1 MTPLVKR
8 LIQAKPTKKLIK
20 HLQGADAI
28 KMFKDYGGMKIPEG
42 SINGEQLLKYV
53 PETRERYGL
62 VGNTNISDQEIAEA
76 LYKHVKELGGNTAA
90 INAQGEPQLL
100 FRGDTK
106 KYTQLVPHGMYIKP
120 TDKYPDNL
128 LGTLFLDR
136 HGIGEY
142 GGPDRY
148 LIKYNKYGELVGPYN
163 SGIEIMSPSIGEKKG
178 IYKNLPENNFI
189 KTPDT
194 YYYKKTDGYPIMVTQ
209 RASIYKVPSK
219 NFPSPYSNDLNG
231 FVIRT
236 PKVYDMTNEFNL
248 FGDYASMQKIKQKAN
263 KENAGLLIS
272 KPMYKKINGEK
283 IPVHRDEHSNYT
295 FMAIPDDKLKTVKH
309 ILPYD
314 LRIPR
319 DWTDPNIYRV
329 AIPVGIGSQFMNK
342 DYKLS
347 F

>member
-1 MTPLVKR
+1 
-8 LIQAKPTKKLIK
+8 
-20 HLQGADAI
+20 
-28 KMFKDYGGMKIPEG
+28 MKIPEG

-53 PETRERYGL
+53 PEARERYGL

-90 INAQGEPQLL
+90 VNAQGEPQLL

-106 KYTQLVPHGMYIKP
+106 RYTQLVPHGIEIKP
-120 TDKYPDNL
+120 TDAWADNS

-148 LIKYNKYGELVGPYN
+148 LIKYNKYGQLIGPYN
-163 SGIEIMSPSIGEKKG
+163 SGIEIMSPSIGNKKG
-178 IYKNLPENNFI
+178 IYKNLPEENFI
-189 KTPDT
+189 KTPNE
-194 YYYKKTDGYPIMVTQ
+194 YFYKKTDGYPILINSRT
-209 RASIYKVPSK
+209 SISKVPSE

-231 FVIRT
+231 FVVRT
-236 PKVYDMTNEFNL
+236 PKVYDMPDEFNL
-248 FGDYASMQKIKQKAN
+248 FGDYASMQKIKNKAN
-263 KENAGLLIS
+263 KEKSGLLIS
-272 KPMYKKINGEK
+272 KPAYKEINGEK
-283 IPVHRDEHSNYT
+283 IPMHRDEHDKFTYI
-295 FMAIPDDKLKTVKH
+295 ALPDDKLRTAKH